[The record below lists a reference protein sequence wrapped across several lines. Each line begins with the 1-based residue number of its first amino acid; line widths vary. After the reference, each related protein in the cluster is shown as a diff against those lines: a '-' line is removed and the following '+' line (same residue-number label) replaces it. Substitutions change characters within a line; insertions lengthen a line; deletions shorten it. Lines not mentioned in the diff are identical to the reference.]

1 MSLQDIRTVKLS
13 HQQVVELCQSE
24 IEKHC
29 KHPVPCKYFYD
40 DFNIWEIGFRG
51 YRLPL
56 SELFQL
62 FEVLGADDNARKQSL
77 PDEVREDVNGI
88 GTDVSKLLLEQALK
102 LTWEQE
108 LSDSDFLWLIDVK
121 PLEKKADERM
131 FLYKNT
137 IVNLDHL
144 KTKDEA
150 IAYIEDNGG
159 NYSALQN
166 FDENYSP
173 TYNQQLYW
181 HFPIVTDNL
190 FTGTYFLLVREGVLT
205 LPYNIVDE
213 HDLEVFSLEDAEL
226 CGIEELDNYIKEW
239 QDHSDE
245 LFGAF
250 GAMRRLLVKEEERKG
265 KTDC

>member
-13 HQQVVELCQSE
+13 HKKVVELCQRE
-24 IEKHC
+24 IEMIC
-29 KHPVPCKYFYD
+29 KHTVPCKYLHEDY
-40 DFNIWEIGFRG
+40 NVWEIGFCG
-51 YRLPL
+51 YRLPV
-56 SELFQL
+56 SELFQI
-62 FEVLGADDNARKQSL
+62 FDAVGADERVIRQSI
-77 PDEVREDVNGI
+77 PDELGVDVNGI
-88 GTDVSKLLLEQALK
+88 GSDASRLILERALG
-102 LTWEQE
+102 LVWEQE
-108 LSDSDFLWLIDVK
+108 LSDEAFLWLIGAEK
-121 PLEKKADERM
+121 PREKKDERM

-137 IVNLDHL
+137 VVNLDHL

-166 FDENYSP
+166 FDEKYSL

-190 FTGTYFLLVREGVLT
+190 FTGTYFLLVREGVLA

-213 HDLEVFSLEDAEL
+213 HDLEVFSLEDAGL
-226 CGIEELDNYIKEW
+226 CGVEELDNYIKEW

-265 KTDC
+265 MTDC